1 MLEIEQLTRTYAWAV
16 DAKDRELFLSLFS
29 DDIEWGIQTKE
40 LSYILTGIEEL
51 KKAADFILGSA
62 EGKFSS
68 LSNLLVEIKGNTAT
82 GRDYYQH
89 YRYRVNSETGEVEKE
104 PTFTRGRHFW
114 EFRKQGGV
122 WKITRMEAREHC
134 PTYPECEY
142 APFTTL
148 QIPK

>member
-1 MLEIEQLTRTYAWAV
+1 MLEIEQLTRTYGWAI
-16 DAKDRELFLSLFS
+16 DARDRELFLSLFS
-29 DDIEWGIQTKE
+29 DDIKWVVQSRE
-40 LSYILTGIEEL
+40 LSYTLTGIDEL
-51 KKAADFILGSA
+51 KKAADFILGSE

-89 YRYRVNSETGEVEKE
+89 YGYRVNLETSEAEKE